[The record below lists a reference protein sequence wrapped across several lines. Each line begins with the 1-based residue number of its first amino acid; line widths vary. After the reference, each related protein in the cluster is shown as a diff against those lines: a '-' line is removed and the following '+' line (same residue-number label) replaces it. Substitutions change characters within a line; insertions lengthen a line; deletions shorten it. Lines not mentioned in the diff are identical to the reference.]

1 MDVVYA
7 SGCCYRIA
15 ACMLQTLFALNK
27 QYWLNEKGA
36 VALLENLPLVPNNF
50 QIRIEAN
57 FGAIDNQNEGL
68 NRALKILAVLAL
80 ETGALVKKY
89 SEAQS

>member
-1 MDVVYA
+1 
-7 SGCCYRIA
+7 
-15 ACMLQTLFALNK
+15 
-27 QYWLNEKGA
+27 
-36 VALLENLPLVPNNF
+36 LENLPLVPNNF